1 MKKVSFALMIV
12 GLILI
17 AASVS
22 SAQMKVQTGLWNA
35 DKNISNYM
43 LASGG
48 DMERTLS
55 LNITFPKP
63 FNSKP
68 EVSFS
73 ITRYD
78 GDANI
83 NTRYDLKVVS
93 VHKGGFTLEVK
104 TWGGSKINLIGGTWM
119 AIGE

>member
-1 MKKVSFALMIV
+1 MRKLSFTLALSV
-12 GLILI
+12 ILLV

-22 SAQMKVQTGLWNA
+22 NAQMKVQTGVWNA

-55 LNITFPKP
+55 LNISFPKP

-68 EVSFS
+68 EVIFS
-73 ITRYD
+73 VTRYD

-83 NTRYDLKVVS
+83 NTRYDLKAVS

>member
-1 MKKVSFALMIV
+1 MKKTSFVFTLI
-12 GLILI
+12 GLFLI

-22 SAQMKVQTGLWNA
+22 NAQLKVQTGVWNA
-35 DKNISNYM
+35 DKNISNYP

-48 DMERTLS
+48 ELERTLS
-55 LNITFPKP
+55 LNITFPRP
-63 FNSKP
+63 FNTKP
-68 EVSFS
+68 DVTFS

-93 VHKGGFTLEVK
+93 VHKAGFTLEVK
-104 TWGGSKINLIGGTWM
+104 TWGGTKINLIGGTYM

>member
-1 MKKVSFALMIV
+1 MKKTSFVIAII
-12 GLILI
+12 GILLVT
-17 AASVS
+17 ASIS
-22 SAQMKVQTGLWNA
+22 NAQLKVQTGVWNA

-48 DMERTLS
+48 DMVRTLS

-93 VHKGGFTLEVK
+93 VHKAGFMLEVK

-119 AIGE
+119 ALGE